1 MFGIR
6 SPLVAAVV
14 QAAVQVVLKMNSMD
28 FMRMVDG
35 GDVDAQ
41 GASCGWWGW
50 MEEHLVATVTAV
62 IIITIINNIII
73 SKVTDLKKE
82 WKGRVK
88 VRMERTETFRFSLFE
103 KYVSL
108 LRLRQE

>member
-1 MFGIR
+1 
-6 SPLVAAVV
+6 
-14 QAAVQVVLKMNSMD
+14 
-28 FMRMVDG
+28 
-35 GDVDAQ
+35 
-41 GASCGWWGW
+41 

-82 WKGRVK
+82 WKGRVR

-103 KYVSL
+103 KYVSF

>member
-1 MFGIR
+1 M
-6 SPLVAAVV
+6 
-14 QAAVQVVLKMNSMD
+14 QVVLKMNNMD
-28 FMRMVDG
+28 LMRMVDG
-35 GDVDAQ
+35 GDIDAQ

-82 WKGRVK
+82 WKGRVR
-88 VRMERTETFRFSLFE
+88 VRMERTETFRFSLFG

-108 LRLRQE
+108 LRQE

>member
-14 QAAVQVVLKMNSMD
+14 QAAVQVVLKMNNMD

-62 IIITIINNIII
+62 IIIINIIIIVNIIII
-73 SKVTDLKKE
+73 SKVTYLKKE

-88 VRMERTETFRFSLFE
+88 VRMERTETFRF
-103 KYVSL
+103 
-108 LRLRQE
+108 

>member
-1 MFGIR
+1 M
-6 SPLVAAVV
+6 VAAVV
-14 QAAVQVVLKMNSMD
+14 QAAVQVILKMNNMD
-28 FMRMVDG
+28 SILDG
-35 GDVDAQ
+35 GDIDAQ

-62 IIITIINNIII
+62 IIIIIIINTI

-82 WKGRVK
+82 WKGRVR

-103 KYVSL
+103 KYVSF
-108 LRLRQE
+108 LRQE

>member
-14 QAAVQVVLKMNSMD
+14 QAAVQVILKMNNMD
-28 FMRMVDG
+28 SILDG
-35 GDVDAQ
+35 GDIDAQ

>member
-1 MFGIR
+1 
-6 SPLVAAVV
+6 
-14 QAAVQVVLKMNSMD
+14 
-28 FMRMVDG
+28 
-35 GDVDAQ
+35 
-41 GASCGWWGW
+41 

-62 IIITIINNIII
+62 IIIIIIININTI

-103 KYVSL
+103 KYVSF
-108 LRLRQE
+108 LRQE

>member
-1 MFGIR
+1 
-6 SPLVAAVV
+6 
-14 QAAVQVVLKMNSMD
+14 
-28 FMRMVDG
+28 
-35 GDVDAQ
+35 
-41 GASCGWWGW
+41 

-62 IIITIINNIII
+62 IIIIIIIIININNNII

>member
-1 MFGIR
+1 
-6 SPLVAAVV
+6 
-14 QAAVQVVLKMNSMD
+14 
-28 FMRMVDG
+28 
-35 GDVDAQ
+35 
-41 GASCGWWGW
+41 

-82 WKGRVK
+82 WKGRVR

-103 KYVSL
+103 KYVFF